1 MNPHKLALLHNAI
14 LLAAIFAALALDAAL
29 FGPAIN

>member
-1 MNPHKLALLHNAI
+1 MKRAATHVALTCIYI
-14 LLAAIFAALALDAAL
+14 LAALALDAAL

>member
-1 MNPHKLALLHNAI
+1 MKFTATHIALFALYLI
-14 LLAAIFAALALDAAL
+14 AALALDAAL

>member
-1 MNPHKLALLHNAI
+1 MKQAAIHNAL

>member
-1 MNPHKLALLHNAI
+1 MNPHKLALIQNALLCIYI
-14 LLAAIFAALALDAAL
+14 LAALALDAAL

>member
-1 MNPHKLALLHNAI
+1 MDKTIRHGI
-14 LLAAIFAALALDAAL
+14 YFMVFIFAALALDAAL

>member
-1 MNPHKLALLHNAI
+1 MKQSLIHIALLLAVI
-14 LLAAIFAALALDAAL
+14 LAALALDAAL

>member
-1 MNPHKLALLHNAI
+1 MKQAFHHSVYLI
-14 LLAAIFAALALDAAL
+14 VYIIAALALDAAL

>member
-1 MNPHKLALLHNAI
+1 MKQTIHHGLYFMVFI
-14 LLAAIFAALALDAAL
+14 LAALALDAAL